1 MRHKQQV
8 KFAPLPP
15 PFKNFGNDN
24 DSFAIFYLH
33 WGNFSSKMWKV
44 EKQTAQI
51 VGGNQM
57 LIILWSQNTQI
68 NNNNCRHVDKVNIK
82 SQKVI
87 IVMRAQNVREKFALS
102 GSGNIEIFMGKV
114 LLWL

>member
-33 WGNFSSKMWKV
+33 WGNFSSKMWKSGKANSTNRWGQSNV
-44 EKQTAQI
+44 DYFMIAEHKSTIIIA
-51 VGGNQM
+51 GM
-57 LIILWSQNTQI
+57 LT
-68 NNNNCRHVDKVNIK
+68 R
-82 SQKVI
+82 
-87 IVMRAQNVREKFALS
+87 
-102 GSGNIEIFMGKV
+102 
-114 LLWL
+114 